1 LEADIIQFARDY
13 TGERFNAILCDP
25 PYALISVAKRF
36 GKPGSAPAQED
47 GMDGSFARLSKGFM
61 GQSWDSFESLDQYR
75 EWVKTWAKLL
85 IDKMLHPGAV
95 CLFFG
100 GTRTWHHLAVGLE
113 AGGFEVYDTLLWL
126 YGSGFPKSHDIS
138 KGIDN
143 EQAEEW
149 QGYGTAL
156 KPSWEPILLC
166 RAPRDGETFARLA
179 LEHGSGAL
187 NIDGGRIETK
197 EDLQRDC
204 KGWASAHHLGY
215 KRPWMDDADKEVFG
229 SNRGRWPANLLLSH
243 HEDCKLIGSTRVPA
257 RVINRWEE
265 GAKPFGGAGGL
276 GLEYQSETAGDE
288 NGMEI
293 IERWACVPE
302 CPIRQLDD
310 QAGMLTSGKGAIKK
324 DTSQGHLGM
333 TFGAESREAGTP
345 MISYGDMGGP
355 SRFFYCGKASPAEKD
370 KGLDKYFW
378 KRVPDGFERISE
390 DEWRCLPRRERAQG
404 NIHPT
409 VKPLDLLRYLAKLIK
424 PPKGVKAR
432 LLVPFSGSGSEC
444 IAAHQAGW
452 SEVVGIEISAL
463 YNEMAQARMLGTLG
477 MF

>member
-1 LEADIIQFARDY
+1 MTNLPKLLEIDIVQFAGEY
-13 TGERFNAILCDP
+13 EGERFNAILCDP

-75 EWVKTWAKLL
+75 DWVKTWAKLL
-85 IDKMLHPGAV
+85 IDKMLHPGAI

-138 KGIDN
+138 KGIDDG
-143 EQAEEW
+143 EPEDW
-149 QGYGTAL
+149 DGYGTAL
-156 KPSWEPILLC
+156 KPAWEPILLC
-166 RAPRDGETFARLA
+166 RAPRKGATFASLA

-187 NIDGGRIETK
+187 NIDGGRIGI
-197 EDLQRDC
+197 LQGDDINAKNPQTFGGFGHAGAQIYGES
-204 KGWASAHHLGY
+204 KGDQYRVPS
-215 KRPWMDDADKEVFG
+215 
-229 SNRGRWPANLLLSH
+229 GRWPANLLLSH
-243 HEDCKLIGSTRVPA
+243 HEDCKLVGSTRVPA

-276 GLEYQSETAGDE
+276 GLEYQSDYTGDDE
-288 NGMEI
+288 GMET

-310 QAGMLTSGKGAIKK
+310 QVGDLDIVGGPKHTHSPPNIFGGGAPSVIYL
-324 DTSQGHLGM
+324 DT
-333 TFGAESREAGTP
+333 
-345 MISYGDMGGP
+345 GGP
-355 SRFFYCGKASPAEKD
+355 SRFFYCGKASRTEKD
-370 KGLDKYFW
+370 KGLENWFW
-378 KRVPDGFERISE
+378 KRTPNGFERVSE
-390 DEWRCLPRRERAQG
+390 DEWRCLPRRERAKG

-409 VKPLDLLRYLAKLIK
+409 VKPLELLRYLALLIK
-424 PPKGVKAR
+424 PPDIVKSR

-452 SEVVGIEISAL
+452 DEVVGVEISAL
-463 YNEMAQARMLGTLG
+463 YNEMAAARMRGTLG
-477 MF
+477 ML